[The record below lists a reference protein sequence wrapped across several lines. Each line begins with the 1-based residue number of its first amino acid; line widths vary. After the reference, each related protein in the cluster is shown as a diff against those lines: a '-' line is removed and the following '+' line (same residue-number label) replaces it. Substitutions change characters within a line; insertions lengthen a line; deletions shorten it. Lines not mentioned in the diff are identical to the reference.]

1 MKRILLTI
9 IATHL
14 LLATFA
20 QGKKSNANT
29 RQLWLTYMD
38 KVARPVISNIA
49 QDKLKANMPILVS
62 SNIDNK
68 ESRSKVAYLEAFGR
82 TLSGIAP
89 WIQLEGGNAAEV
101 KLRDQ
106 YRAWALQG
114 IANAVNPAAKDYLQ
128 WNGGQPLVDASYV
141 ALALIRAPWLWEHL
155 DEKVKQQVVDA
166 LKVTRSTLPVYT
178 NWILFTGVIEAFFY
192 KYDLGYDVV
201 RMDYG
206 IREFTKHWY
215 VGDGLYSDGM
225 NFHLDYYNS
234 IVIHPNLSTMLD
246 VLNEKRKSYPTET
259 ANIKTIGQRYAQI
272 LERSINTDG
281 SYPAFGRSIVY
292 RGGVFHHLANVAYK
306 KQLPAS
312 ITPAQVRDGLTA
324 VIKKTLSAPETF
336 TKEGWLNIGLYGMQ
350 PGLADFYITTGSL
363 YICSNIFL
371 PLGLPETDEFWSAPP
386 APWTAVKIWSGQDVP
401 ADHAL
406 ELK

>member
-1 MKRILLTI
+1 MKRILLTFI
-9 IATHL
+9 TAHL
-14 LLATFA
+14 LLITFA
-20 QGKKSNANT
+20 QGKRSNTNT
-29 RQLWLTYMD
+29 RQLWLNYMD

-49 QDKLKANMPILVS
+49 QDKLKANMQILVS
-62 SNIDNK
+62 SNIDNE

-106 YRAWALQG
+106 YRTWALQG

-155 DEKVKQQVVDA
+155 DAKVKQQVVDA

-259 ANIKTIGQRYAQI
+259 ANVKTIGQRYAQI

-312 ITPAQVRDGLTA
+312 ITPAQVREGLTA
-324 VIKKTLSAPETF
+324 VIKKTLGAPETF
-336 TKEGWLNIGLYGMQ
+336 TKEGWLNIGLYGKQ

>member
-192 KYDLGYDVV
+192 KYDLGYDLV

-259 ANIKTIGQRYAQI
+259 ANIKIIGQRYAQI

-324 VIKKTLSAPETF
+324 VIQKTLGAPDTF
-336 TKEGWLNIGLYGMQ
+336 TKEGWLNIGLYGKQ

-371 PLGLPETDEFWSAPP
+371 PLGLSETDEFWSAPP